1 MCWTVNEIK
10 KGVWHIDESGL
21 DAMYVV
27 KGSKMSAVID
37 TGTGIGDFKGLV
49 ESLIDN
55 PYIVIITHGHV
66 DHAGGC
72 GQFAEAYISEKDH
85 QAALNI
91 KVEDREGYLKNME
104 SAGAIAPGSLSIAEK
119 MRNNKKPVFH
129 FIKEGDV
136 FDLGDKKLV
145 VYEMTGHTA
154 GSVCIL
160 DEADRVLFSGD
171 NVNDL
176 ELICAPAENRLAL
189 LKEWFEAG
197 KRIFA
202 KKDSFD
208 ICGGGHCLIPIEKAE
223 ETLACGE
230 KVLLGELQAKVEK
243 VHFFHAPFYKYK
255 DSRIYNGDF
264 VKLHSGE

>member
-10 KGVWHIDESGL
+10 KGVWHVDESGL

-37 TGTGIGDFKGLV
+37 TGTGIGNFKGLV
-49 ESLIDN
+49 ESLVGN
-55 PYIVIITHGHV
+55 PYIVLITHGHV

-72 GQFAEAYISEKDH
+72 GQFEEVYINEGDY

-91 KVEDREGYLKNME
+91 KVEDRERYLKNME
-104 SAGAIAPGSLSIAEK
+104 SAGAIAPGSLSISEK
-119 MRNNKKPVFH
+119 LRNDQKPVFH
-129 FIKEGDV
+129 FFKDGDI
-136 FDLGDKKLV
+136 FDIGDKKLV

-160 DEADRVLFSGD
+160 DEEDRVLFSGD

-176 ELICAPAENRLAL
+176 ELICASASDREAL
-189 LKEWFEAG
+189 LKEWYEAG

-202 KKDSFD
+202 RKDSFD
-208 ICGGGHCLIPIEKAE
+208 VCGGGHCLISIEKAE
-223 ETLACGE
+223 EALMCG
-230 KVLLGELQAKVEK
+230 KMIL
-243 VHFFHAPFYKYK
+243 
-255 DSRIYNGDF
+255 
-264 VKLHSGE
+264 SG